1 MALAD
6 SFQGGI
12 QGSPLLPTFVLFF
25 LNILLCSNINNLL
38 MSLISSTSIPSTEIQ
53 NEEIHYISKRCGNPT
68 PTINQSVLKKKSGPD
83 RIRCKRKVD
92 QL

>member
-1 MALAD
+1 
-6 SFQGGI
+6 
-12 QGSPLLPTFVLFF
+12 
-25 LNILLCSNINNLL
+25 